1 MKGAV
6 CMAIRAVFFDLYETL
21 ITEFAD
27 GKRISK
33 RAYDYRD
40 RLGLSEEEFKQ
51 EWRSRFEQ
59 RMNGYYPS
67 YQAVIRDILDVR
79 SLPYHEEHVEF
90 LYQARIREKTL
101 PFRAVSPEIL
111 MMLDQ
116 LHQRGLKLGLI
127 SNCSEE
133 EVTAY
138 HQSPLASCFDDVI
151 FSYEVGVA
159 KPHSEIYRLACE
171 RLAVP
176 PQESLFIGDG
186 GSDELRGAHHA
197 GLTPYHA
204 YWYNT
209 FARSEYE
216 KLLKPTQVLEVVDSI
231 EEEAANNESATH

>member
-1 MKGAV
+1 
-6 CMAIRAVFFDLYETL
+6 MAIRAVFFDLYETL

-33 RAYDYRD
+33 RTYDYRD
-40 RLGLSEEEFKQ
+40 RLGLSEDKFKQ
-51 EWRSRFEQ
+51 EWSSRFEQ
-59 RMNGYYPS
+59 RMNGQFPS
-67 YQAVIRDILDVR
+67 YQAVIRDILHVR

-101 PFRAVSPEIL
+101 PFRAVSQQIL

-116 LHQRGLKLGLI
+116 LRKHGLKLGLI

-138 HQSPLASCFDDVI
+138 HQSPLAPYFDDVT
-151 FSYEVGVA
+151 FSYEAGVA
-159 KPHSEIYRLACE
+159 KPNPEIYRLACE
-171 RLAVP
+171 HVSVS

-186 GSDELRGAHHA
+186 GSDELRGAHNA
-197 GLTPYHA
+197 GLTPYQA

-216 KLLKPTQVLEVVDSI
+216 KLLKPTQVLDVVESI
-231 EEEAANNESATH
+231 EKEAANHESATY

>member
-1 MKGAV
+1 
-6 CMAIRAVFFDLYETL
+6 MAIRAVFFDLYETL

-33 RAYDYRD
+33 RSYDYRD
-40 RLGLSEEEFKQ
+40 KLGLSEDEFKQ
-51 EWRSRFEQ
+51 EWSSRFEQ
-59 RMNGYYPS
+59 RMNGHYPS

-101 PFRAVSPEIL
+101 PFRAVSQEVL

-116 LHQRGLKLGLI
+116 LHKRGLKLGLI

-138 HQSPLASCFDDVI
+138 YQSPLASCFDTVI

-159 KPHSEIYRLACE
+159 KPNPEIYLLACE
-171 RLAVP
+171 RLDVP

-186 GSDELRGAHHA
+186 GSDELRGAHNA

-216 KLLKPTQVLEVVDSI
+216 KLLKPTQVLDVLDFI
-231 EEEAANNESATH
+231 EKEAANKESTTH